1 MRIWKHPL
9 FWMIINLCVILY
21 INNLDVFLHID
32 ERTFESI
39 QTVLLPMVWLAF
51 IMLTVSMIL
60 QIKIDIEEN
69 KKRNAK

>member
-9 FWMIINLCVILY
+9 FWLIINLCVILY

-39 QTVLLPMVWLAF
+39 QTVLLPMVWVSF
-51 IMLTVSMIL
+51 VMLTISMIL

>member
-9 FWMIINLCVILY
+9 FWLIINLCVILY

-51 IMLTVSMIL
+51 IMLTISMIL